1 MTDRIPNVQDVR
13 LLDTVDT
20 GDARGTI
27 TFSPGVL
34 VDMIELSTEGVPG
47 LVRFAG
53 LRRSGKRALELQA
66 ADSTEVGGKP
76 FERRGIRVRMTD
88 DVIDADLAV
97 VVEAGTP
104 VPRLG
109 HELQSRVAVAVGRTL
124 GMRVG
129 EVNVRVVEVRPGAE
143 DAS

>member
-1 MTDRIPNVQDVR
+1 MTDPIADSQDVR
-13 LLDTVDT
+13 LLDTVNDV
-20 GDARGTI
+20 DARGTI
-27 TFSPGVL
+27 TFSPDVL
-34 VDMIELSTEGVPG
+34 VDMIELSADGVPG

-53 LRRSGKRALELQA
+53 RHRAGKRSLEIQA
-66 ADSTEVGGKP
+66 AEPAEAARKP
-76 FERRGIRVRMTD
+76 YEKRGIRVRMTD

-109 HELQSRVAVAVGRTL
+109 HDLQGRVAVAVGRML

-129 EVNVRVVEVRPGAE
+129 EVNVRVVEVRPGPE